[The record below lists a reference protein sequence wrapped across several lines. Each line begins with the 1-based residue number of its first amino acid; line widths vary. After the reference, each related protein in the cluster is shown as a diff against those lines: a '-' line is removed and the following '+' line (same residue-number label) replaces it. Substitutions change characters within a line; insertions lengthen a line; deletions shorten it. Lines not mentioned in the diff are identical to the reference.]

1 MKSFAAAVTIALV
14 VILPAHLPIAAQ
26 SRSEIA
32 YISLQRVLAEA
43 ADAKAAAKQLEE
55 TRRAKAQDVQAK
67 QKALEATRLELA
79 NAGGL
84 FSGRRRAEL
93 QEKEK
98 RQAAELQQGMQQ
110 AQTDLQKLQTDLQNK
125 LRSDMQAIVE
135 SLSKARGIRL
145 VLNTDTAVV
154 WASGGID
161 LTQEV
166 LKSLNEKK

>member
-1 MKSFAAAVTIALV
+1 MKSFVTAVTVALV
-14 VILPAHLPIAAQ
+14 VLAHAPASAQ
-26 SRSEIA
+26 SRSEVA
-32 YISLQRVLAEA
+32 FISLQRVLTDAAET
-43 ADAKAAAKQLEE
+43 KVAAKQLEE
-55 TRRAKAQDVQAK
+55 LRRAKAQDVQAK

-98 RQAAELQQGMQQ
+98 KQAAELQLAMQQ
-110 AQTDLQKLQTDLQNK
+110 AQTDLQKLQNDLQNK
-125 LRSDMQAIVE
+125 LRADMQAIVE
-135 SLSKARGIRL
+135 SLAKARGIRL

-161 LTQEV
+161 LTMDV
-166 LKSLNEKK
+166 LQQLNAGKK